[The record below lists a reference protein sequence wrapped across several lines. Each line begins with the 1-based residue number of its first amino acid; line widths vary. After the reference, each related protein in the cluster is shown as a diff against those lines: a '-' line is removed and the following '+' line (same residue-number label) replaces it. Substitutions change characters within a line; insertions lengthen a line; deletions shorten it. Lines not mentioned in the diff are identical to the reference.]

1 MTEPL
6 DEAVDDHDIT
16 LAMTPGQVLLLVI
29 GVFVLL
35 RTIRRFR
42 S

>member
-1 MTEPL
+1 MTAPL
-6 DEAVDDHDIT
+6 QEAVDDRDIT

-29 GVFVLL
+29 GVFVLV
-35 RTIRRFR
+35 RIIRRFR